1 MLQLL
6 LLHSIPLQ
14 SVRKHFILESHLLE
28 SWSIVIVKILT
39 QNCKIFQSKR
49 VWIEMICLVS
59 SWVEK
64 WFLSA
69 ALLCTFVI
77 KNQIFTYVKKY
88 KNMGIYLVTFI
99 HEKYL
104 LFMKKHPLGTFYEM
118 VFLLIHSFEGKFVFL
133 VALACN
139 WFMSPW
145 SIL

>member
-59 SWVEK
+59 NWVEK

-77 KNQIFTYVKKY
+77 KNQIFTSVKRY
-88 KNMGIYLVTFI
+88 KNMGINLLYLKVVTFI

-104 LFMKKHPLGTFYEM
+104 LFMKKARFMKRSFYL
-118 VFLLIHSFEGKFVFL
+118 FTTLKASLFF
-133 VALACN
+133 
-139 WFMSPW
+139 
-145 SIL
+145 